1 MKNNLY
7 ISAIC
12 LLALAAG
19 VLSYAYY
26 RSHQIVAKNSLAKAN
41 VEALTEDET
50 SLLYT
55 PVEMTVSTTTT
66 NSDGSTTTVSYT
78 YTCCMEHKNGSRICG
93 YIKCS

>member
-1 MKNNLY
+1 MKKLI
-7 ISAIC
+7 ISIVC
-12 LLALAAG
+12 LLAFAAG

-26 RSHQIVAKNSLAKAN
+26 RGRQIVAKNSLAQAN

-78 YTCCMEHKNGSRICG
+78 YTCCMEHKNGFRICG